1 GSVDPFTL
9 PLSSKTTA
17 ALIWDEI
24 SVRSASACWASMR
37 GSLGSGPMRVRRRD
51 LLQKFF
57 ADRGP
62 HLAAM
67 IAYFALLSFVPLTF
81 LSLALLGLTG
91 RADESSFL
99 VREIKKTLPGTP
111 IDQIVN
117 LVHSVQ
123 DNAATLGLVG
133 AAALLWASLSLFS
146 VLESAFNIVY
156 GRPNRSFLH
165 GKGLASVLM
174 VGSLVTL
181 FVSLLIGS
189 LGVTALKE
197 YAPGFVGNYITAY
210 VVSIVVSSLGVFAFL
225 VSCYYFLTNEDLTLR
240 EVLPGALLATV
251 FLEATFQVLPLY
263 QRYADLNPGLRAF
276 GAPAIL
282 LVWLYVMAN
291 VIVLGAELNW
301 WLARRTQQRAEE
313 DLAGLA

>member
-1 GSVDPFTL
+1 
-9 PLSSKTTA
+9 
-17 ALIWDEI
+17 
-24 SVRSASACWASMR
+24 
-37 GSLGSGPMRVRRRD
+37 MRVRRRD
-51 LLQKFF
+51 LMRKFF

-81 LSLALLGLTG
+81 LSLSLLGLTG

-111 IDQIVN
+111 IDRIID

-123 DNAATLGLVG
+123 DNAATLGLIG
-133 AAALLWASLSLFS
+133 ALALLWTSLSLFS

-165 GKGLASVLM
+165 GKGIAFLLM

-181 FVSLLIGS
+181 FVALLAGS
-189 LGVTALKE
+189 LGVAALQE
-197 YAPGFVGNYITAY
+197 YAPGVLSNPVVAYTLSIGVSLIGIFV
-210 VVSIVVSSLGVFAFL
+210 FL
-225 VSCYYFLTNEDLTLR
+225 VSCYYFLTNEDLSFR
-240 EVLPGALLATV
+240 DVLPGAIFATILL
-251 FLEATFQVLPLY
+251 ESTFQVLPLY
-263 QRYADLNPGLRAF
+263 QRYADLNPALRAF

-291 VIVLGAELNW
+291 VIVFGAEIDW
-301 WLARRTQQRAEE
+301 WRARRLEQRSADE
-313 DLAGLA
+313 LAGLA